1 MHWFA
6 VQRILGILIGLFSL
20 TFLPSIAVS
29 LLYQDGQALDFVL
42 SALIVLGFGAAL
54 FLPVYGH
61 RKEVAVRD
69 GFLIV
74 ALFWTLLGGAGALP
88 LILTIHLSFT
98 DAIFEAFSGFT
109 TTGATV
115 VQKIDSLPPSILYHR
130 QQLQWLG
137 GMGVIVLA
145 VAILPMLGVGG
156 MQLYRAEMS
165 GLSQGE
171 KLTPR
176 IQDTARAL
184 WSIYVSLTVAC
195 AASYWLA
202 GMTVFDAIG
211 HAYTT
216 VATGGFSTHDA
227 SFAHF
232 DSALIEAIAIAFMM
246 LGAVNFSLHFLAWR
260 NGSINGYIRDPELR
274 VFLAIT
280 LIATLLIA
288 LALAGTGVY
297 PESLEA
303 LRFSIFQT
311 VSVITTTG
319 YGTDTFAEWPLFA
332 PLLLAVLAFIGGSV
346 ASTSGGMKVVR
357 IMILFLQGARE
368 AFSLIHPRAVSNVK
382 LGGRVV
388 PDAVI
393 KSVWGFYS
401 LFILTALL
409 LTGCM
414 MALGLD
420 LETAFGAT
428 VASLTLLGPGLGE
441 VATSF
446 ASVGDA
452 VKWLAIFGMLVG
464 RLEVFTLLVLFTP
477 AFWRR

>member
-6 VQRILGILIGLFSL
+6 VQRIVGILVALFSV
-20 TFLPSIAVS
+20 TFLPSVAVS
-29 LLYQDGQALDFVL
+29 LLYHDGQAVYFLL
-42 SALIVLGFGAAL
+42 SASIVLIAGLAL
-54 FLPVYGH
+54 SLPVWSH
-61 RKEVAVRD
+61 RQEVAVRD

-74 ALFWTLLGGAGALP
+74 ALFWTILGVAGALP
-88 LILTIHLSFT
+88 LILSIHLSFT
-98 DAIFEAFSGFT
+98 DAVFEAISGFT

-115 VQKIDSLPPSILYHR
+115 VLNLDSLPASILYHR

-184 WSIYVSLTVAC
+184 WAIYVSLTLAC
-195 AASYWLA
+195 AALYWLA
-202 GMTVFDAIG
+202 GMSVFDAVG

-216 VATGGFSTHDA
+216 IATGGFSTHDA

-232 DSALIEAIAIAFMM
+232 DSTLIESIAVVFMM

-260 NGSINGYIRDPELR
+260 RGSTRGYLQDPELR
-274 VFLAIT
+274 VFLVIT
-280 LIATLLIA
+280 LTATALIA
-288 LALAGTGVY
+288 LPLAMTHTYAG
-297 PESLEA
+297 PIESLRYA
-303 LRFSIFQT
+303 LFQT

-319 YGTDTFAEWPLFA
+319 YGTATFAEWPLFV
-332 PLLLAVLAFIGGSV
+332 PLLLATLAFIGGSV
-346 ASTSGGMKVVR
+346 ASTSGGMKVIR
-357 IMILFLQGARE
+357 IMLLFLQGSRE
-368 AFSLIHPRAVSNVK
+368 AFTLIHPRAVSNIKV
-382 LGGRVV
+382 GGRVV
-388 PDAVI
+388 PDEVI
-393 KSVWGFYS
+393 RSVWGFYS
-401 LFILTALL
+401 LFVLTALL
-409 LTGCM
+409 LTGSM
-414 MALGLD
+414 MALGLN

-446 ASVGDA
+446 ATVGDS